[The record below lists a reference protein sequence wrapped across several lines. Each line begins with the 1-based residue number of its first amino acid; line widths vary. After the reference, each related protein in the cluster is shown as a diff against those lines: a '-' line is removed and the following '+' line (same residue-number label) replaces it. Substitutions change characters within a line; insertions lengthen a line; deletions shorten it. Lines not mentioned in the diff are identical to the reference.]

1 MHICG
6 KKKNMNDS
14 DDGNSDDEESDVGKL
29 DAYDGL
35 VGTKLESQVR
45 TVTPKS
51 TDNDSFVSTSDVL
64 SDAQSITQISV
75 HVHRSNG

>member
-1 MHICG
+1 
-6 KKKNMNDS
+6 MNDS
-14 DDGNSDDEESDVGKL
+14 DDGNSDDEESDVEKL

-35 VGTKLESQVR
+35 VGTKFDFQVR
-45 TVTPKS
+45 AVTPKP

-64 SDAQSITQISV
+64 SVAQSITQISV